1 MYNIKKEFNHI
12 NKEFKLFVNDQ
23 PKNFEI
29 IMKEEGKLSIQSV
42 YEK

>member
-23 PKNFEI
+23 PKNFEE
-29 IMKEEGKLSIQSV
+29 KRLLTKFLSR
-42 YEK
+42 